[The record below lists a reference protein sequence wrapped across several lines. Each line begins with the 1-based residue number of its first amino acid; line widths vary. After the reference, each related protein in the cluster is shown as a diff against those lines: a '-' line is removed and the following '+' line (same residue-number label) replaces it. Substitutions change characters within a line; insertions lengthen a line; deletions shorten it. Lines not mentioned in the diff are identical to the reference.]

1 MKFFISYNHS
11 DASLA
16 QAIAKSLDEE
26 GIAYFLDEKDIGYGL
41 DILAEVSKNL
51 ANSTHMAVIISP
63 DSSKSTWVPYEI
75 GVARANGLKIVPV
88 LQHPAIDLPAY
99 IASLKYC
106 KDLDEFK
113 RYIATAYEGDLP
125 VSVDIQAAEA
135 IMLDEDHIVFAV
147 QTLDKDYDAADP
159 NEPALL
165 ITVKN
170 KSGTE
175 IELTPPSITFK
186 KPQVAVISGEEI
198 SGIGVPFSLQEQHV
212 VSPNA
217 ESTFHLYHPK
227 NTNPQTSLM
236 RGIILAL
243 LNDNVAEITIESQ
256 DKRKKVV
263 RPQSIATKPKII
275 KYFQQRFPPYCS

>member
-11 DASLA
+11 DASLSR
-16 QAIAKSLDEE
+16 AIAEALDEE
-26 GIAYFLDEKDIGYGL
+26 GTAYFLDEKDIDYGL

-63 DSSKSTWVPYEI
+63 GSSKSTWVPYEI

-99 IASLKYC
+99 IANLKYC

-113 RYIATAYEGDLP
+113 RYIAIAYEGDLP
-125 VSVDIQAAEA
+125 VSVDIRGAEA
-135 IMLDEDHIVFAV
+135 IMLDEDHVVFAV
-147 QTLDKDYDAADP
+147 HDLDKDHNVADP
-159 NEPALL
+159 NVIPALL

-175 IELTPPSITFK
+175 IEFTQPSITFK
-186 KPQVAVISGEEI
+186 KPQAALIPGKEI
-198 SGIGVPFSLQEQHV
+198 TGIGVPFSLQEQHV

-217 ESTFHLYHPK
+217 ESTFHMYHPR
-227 NTNPQTSLM
+227 NTNP
-236 RGIILAL
+236 
-243 LNDNVAEITIESQ
+243 
-256 DKRKKVV
+256 
-263 RPQSIATKPKII
+263 
-275 KYFQQRFPPYCS
+275 